1 MSKLSSPSLDR
12 WRTDPAAFIERH
24 LINPE
29 TSKPFKLLEAE
40 RQFLK
45 LALAVDDAGRLLY
58 PEMVFGAI
66 KKSGKTGFA
75 AILVLVILL
84 LYGGRYA
91 EAYCVANDLE
101 QAQGRVFEM
110 VRRMVEASPLLRGEA
125 KIGVDRI
132 TFRPLAPPSGRSQ
145 ATSHQPPAV
154 IRRSAYLTS
163 CGVTAASAHVGCLTN
178 SCPCQPGR
186 SVAV

>member
-1 MSKLSSPSLDR
+1 MIETSRYQHNP
-12 WRTDPAAFIERH
+12 TAFIER
-24 LINPE
+24 LIDPE
-29 TSKPFKLLEAE
+29 TGRRFTLLPAE
-40 RQFLK
+40 REFLK
-45 LALAVDDAGRLLY
+45 HALATDRDGRLLF
-58 PEMVFGAI
+58 PEMIYGAI

-75 AILVLVILL
+75 ALLVLTVLL